1 MLDDSNFEHLTQA
14 ATGAT
19 TGDWFIKF
27 YAPWCGHCKR
37 LVPAWNEL
45 ATEVK
50 GRVNVAKVDC
60 TVPGPVRTGATRRI
74 GMRTYSSMRACV
86 RVRARECVC
95 GGVHFLYCKKNLKRK
110 TKVMQ
115 IPIYC
120 IMLAMNASNTENHA
134 LLFLFL
140 KKPFN

>member
-110 TKVMQ
+110 TKGMQ
-115 IPIYC
+115 IPMYC
-120 IMLAMNASNTENHA
+120 ASNECEQH
-134 LLFLFL
+134 
-140 KKPFN
+140 